1 MNIAIVGG
9 GSTGLLLSAY
19 LGKMGHAVTCYVRR
33 SEQMERIQQHNGI
46 TLLPSKEK
54 TVIEA
59 KDVLDAGDHDIYIFC
74 VKQPQL
80 QEVVARIERKVR
92 MDKPFLFL
100 QNGMGHIRILSELN
114 RPIYVGVLD
123 HGAKRI
129 DDYTVLHTGKGSI
142 RIGSY
147 DKKDTEMLHQLITV
161 LHHDDFPVYYVEHW
175 KDLLKEK
182 LIVNA
187 VINPLTA
194 LFQVKN
200 GTLLENEYLNHL
212 AKKLCEEACQ
222 VLNFP
227 YQTTW
232 EYVQQVAL
240 QTKENSSSM
249 LQDILKKSQTEIDA
263 ISGYLVE
270 TSEGPIP
277 NTVFVYEAIKA
288 KEILSREE

>member
-74 VKQPQL
+74 VN
-80 QEVVARIERKVR
+80 RNERKVR

-147 DKKDTEMLHQLITV
+147 DKKDTEMLHQLIRV

-182 LIVNA
+182 LIVN
-187 VINPLTA
+187 I
-194 LFQVKN
+194 
-200 GTLLENEYLNHL
+200 
-212 AKKLCEEACQ
+212 
-222 VLNFP
+222 
-227 YQTTW
+227 
-232 EYVQQVAL
+232 
-240 QTKENSSSM
+240 
-249 LQDILKKSQTEIDA
+249 
-263 ISGYLVE
+263 
-270 TSEGPIP
+270 
-277 NTVFVYEAIKA
+277 
-288 KEILSREE
+288 